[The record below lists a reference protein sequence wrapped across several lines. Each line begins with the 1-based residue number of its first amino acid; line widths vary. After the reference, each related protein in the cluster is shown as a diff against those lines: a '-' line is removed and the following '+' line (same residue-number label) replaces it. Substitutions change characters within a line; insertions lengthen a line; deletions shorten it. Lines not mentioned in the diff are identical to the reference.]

1 MSVYKYLIKKSK
13 EYKDM
18 EIFTKLG
25 IDSTLFI
32 QIAIFLVVY
41 SIMHF
46 LVFKPLFELYK
57 HRETLVLGNQEDKE
71 QKLAEIKKIKDE
83 YESKL
88 RKLHGQIQGIFIE
101 VKSEATEDCSEKLL
115 EAKRQVKNTI
125 TETRK
130 QRQLEQQDTK
140 EKLEKGIP
148 QLASMAIDKILNR

>member
-1 MSVYKYLIKKSK
+1 
-13 EYKDM
+13 M

-32 QIAIFLVVY
+32 QMAIFLVVY
-41 SIMHF
+41 LIMHF

-88 RKLHGQIQGIFIE
+88 RKLHSQIQGIFTE

>member
-1 MSVYKYLIKKSK
+1 MGVYKYLIKKSK

-32 QIAIFLVVY
+32 QMAIFLVVY
-41 SIMHF
+41 LIMRI

-88 RKLHGQIQGIFIE
+88 RKLHAQIQGIFTE

-115 EAKRQVKNTI
+115 EAKRQVKDTI

-148 QLASMAIDKILNR
+148 QLASMAIDKILDR